1 MAIYVER
8 IEDTVRW
15 GIWKM
20 DESVEELLALLPT
33 REPYEDGL
41 RRFTA
46 LHRKLEWLSVR
57 VLLYQ
62 LLGKTV
68 EIAYEPSGKPY
79 LVDHSHFIS
88 ISHTKGY
95 VAVILSTVSEVGID
109 IEQYGPRIHKVAHKF
124 MRDDEVATPYNDD
137 STWSLLLHWS
147 AKEVMF
153 KCMDAAEVDFR
164 EHLRIFPFAISSQGE
179 FQSCEYRTDLKR
191 SFLIHYQIHADFVL
205 TWCSG
210 IKTIK

>member
-33 REPYEDGL
+33 RKPYEDGL

-153 KCMDAAEVDFR
+153 KCMDASEVDFR
-164 EHLRIFPFAISSQGE
+164 EHLRIFPFAVSLQGE
-179 FQSCEYRTDLKR
+179 FKSCEYRTDLKR

>member
-15 GIWKM
+15 GVWKM
-20 DESVEELLALLPT
+20 DESVEELLALLPI
-33 REPYEDGL
+33 REPYEEGL
-41 RRFTA
+41 GRFTA

-124 MRDDEVATPYNDD
+124 MRDDEVVTPYNDD

-164 EHLRIFPFAISSQGE
+164 EHLRIEPFHLQEQGVLTAH
-179 FQSCEYRTDLKR
+179 EYRTELR
-191 SFLIHYQIHADFVL
+191 QHFQISYLLYPDFVL
-205 TWCSG
+205 TWYA
-210 IKTIK
+210 

>member
-1 MAIYVER
+1 MAMYVER

-20 DESVEELLALLPT
+20 DESVEELLALLPI
-33 REPYEDGL
+33 RELYEVGL
-41 RRFTA
+41 ERFTA

-68 EIAYEPSGKPY
+68 EIAYEPTGKPY
-79 LVDHSHFIS
+79 LADHSHFIS

-109 IEQYGPRIHKVAHKF
+109 IEQYGSRIHKVAHKF
-124 MRDDEVATPYNDD
+124 MREDEVATPYNDD

-153 KCMDAAEVDFR
+153 KCMNAAEVDFR
-164 EHLRIFPFAISSQGE
+164 EHLRIEPFRLQEQGVLTAH
-179 FQSCEYRTDLKR
+179 EYRTEQR
-191 SFLIHYQIHADFVL
+191 QHFQISYLLDPDFVL
-205 TWCSG
+205 TWYA
-210 IKTIK
+210 

>member
-164 EHLRIFPFAISSQGE
+164 EHLRIFRFAISSQGE